1 MLFKFRF
8 LSVLFLFLLAFNAFS
23 PFTVFAATTVL
34 PSTSIETTSGCEYV
48 MLQVSFNVEKVKE
61 DVFLSRGT
69 YSVGSAALNSSDILG
84 CAIKTG
90 NISLW
95 MIPYFIRYLL
105 EFVLGLSGL
114 IAVAGIVYGG
124 FLYLFA
130 GISDDKEKGKKAL
143 LYGVVGFGITMVAFA
158 FVNIVIA
165 LVTG

>member
-1 MLFKFRF
+1 MVLKFRF
-8 LSVLFLFLLAFNAFS
+8 LSVLFLFLFLFNAF
-23 PFTVFAATTVL
+23 FALNTFAATTVL
-34 PSTSIETTSGCEYV
+34 PGTSVEKTSDCEKV
-48 MLQVSFNVEKVKE
+48 MLEVSFAVEKVKQ
-61 DVFLSRGT
+61 DVFSTRGT
-69 YSVGSAALNSSDILG
+69 YNFSSGALGSSDILG

-90 NISLW
+90 DISLW

-143 LYGVVGFGITMVAFA
+143 LYGVIGFGITMVAFA